1 MSRLE
6 ANDAVAYNTDCR
18 SEYIG
23 GDGLLYCAE
32 CDAPKQ
38 GRVDSLHDGP
48 ILFRRRCDCEREE
61 EIEAE
66 IERLR
71 GQCIESDKFRC
82 VTFADDDRSDRKTG
96 EILRR
101 YAEKWAEMQKEN
113 IGLLLHGEVG
123 GGKTFWTA
131 CIANAIIA
139 DEARKG
145 TKGGWRG
152 PVLLTTAQAL
162 RDKAQKDY
170 GSQKAR
176 VLDSVREVGLLILDD
191 FGFEKKT
198 SASDELLFDIINARY
213 DSGKPLIVTTNLTLA
228 ELSNAQDVKARRIF
242 DRVIEMCQPIHVG
255 GEGRRAAIARSKGEK
270 ARSILGI

>member
-1 MSRLE
+1 M
-6 ANDAVAYNTDCR
+6 NDAGIAAFDTDCR
-18 SEYIG
+18 SEYRG
-23 GDGLLYCAE
+23 DDGLLYCAE

-38 GRVDSLHDGP
+38 GRVDSLRNGP

-66 IERLR
+66 IERMQT
-71 GQCIESDKFRC
+71 QCIESEKFRYK
-82 VTFADDDRSDRKTG
+82 TFADDDGADRKTG

-101 YAEKWAEMQKEN
+101 YAEKWPEMQKEN

-123 GGKTFWTA
+123 GGKTFWSA

-139 DEARKG
+139 DEVRRGKN
-145 TKGGWRG
+145 GGWRG

-170 GSQKAR
+170 GAQKGR
-176 VLDSVREVGLLILDD
+176 VLDGVREVGLLILDD

-213 DSGKPLIVTTNLTLA
+213 DAGKPLIVTTNLTLA

-255 GEGRRAAIARSKGEK
+255 GEGRRQAIARNKGEK

>member
-1 MSRLE
+1 MI
-6 ANDAVAYNTDCR
+6 DAGSAAAFDTDCR
-18 SEYIG
+18 SDYQG
-23 GDGLLYCAE
+23 DDGLLYCAE

-38 GRVDSLHDGP
+38 GRVDSLRDGP

-61 EIEAE
+61 EIEEE
-66 IERLR
+66 IEQMQTR
-71 GQCIESDKFRC
+71 CIESKKFRLT
-82 VTFADDDRSDRKTG
+82 TFADDDGADRKTG

-101 YAEKWAEMQKEN
+101 YAEKWPEMQKEN

-123 GGKTFWTA
+123 GGKTFWSA

-139 DEARKG
+139 DEVRKG
-145 TKGGWRG
+145 NKGGWRG
-152 PVLLTTAQAL
+152 HPVMMTTAQAL

-170 GSQKAR
+170 GAQKAR
-176 VLDSVREVGLLILDD
+176 VIEDVREVGLLILDD

-198 SASDELLFDIINARY
+198 SAADELLFDIVNARY
-213 DSGKPLIVTTNLTLA
+213 DSGKPLIITTNLTLA

-255 GEGRRAAIARSKGEK
+255 GEGRRQAIARSKGEK